1 MDWKSFVAMLGV
13 VSVLLA
19 CASRES
25 RAAAKPAPA
34 PNMGMAGDLDAVFKP
49 KGTAPAPTQR
59 RGTIYRHVIGFSFWH
74 PTGWQVKEQEDF
86 LQLVPPKPA
95 ATAEGPSEL
104 YFIVGDSV
112 AGQGIL
118 HPGDYRVV
126 QYLDQTIRSLSP
138 TMTRVGKPASVPT
151 SKGQG
156 VLLQWQG
163 RSAAGKVVHAK
174 AYAAIIRDHGVAL
187 VALGLP
193 DALKPREDDLRQ
205 MFASFGFG
213 QGPRD
218 PQLVGK
224 WHLLATTS
232 ITNWSTW
239 ETHWSRAQL
248 VADTNSVLVFH
259 ANGTWTRTDKYHMI
273 AGAGGTWIEDK
284 RVTASD
290 GRWNAANGALYM
302 VWKDNSWDDFKYQV
316 TRTREGI
323 QLRTAS
329 GKTGRLW
336 KRVE

>member
-1 MDWKSFVAMLGV
+1 MNAKRPVALLGAV
-13 VSVLLA
+13 FVLLA
-19 CASRES
+19 CGSRES
-25 RAAAKPAPA
+25 RAAAKPAP
-34 PNMGMAGDLDAVFKP
+34 NMAMAGDLNGLMSP
-49 KGTAPAPTQR
+49 QR
-59 RGTIYRHVIGFSFWH
+59 RVRTVSARKGTIYRHVIGFSFWH

-112 AGQGIL
+112 AGQGIM

-151 SKGQG
+151 SKGQD

-187 VALGLP
+187 IALGLP
-193 DALKPREDDLRQ
+193 EALKPRENDLRQ

-290 GRWNAANGALYM
+290 GRWNAATGALYM

-316 TRTREGI
+316 VRAQDGI
-323 QLRTAS
+323 QLRMVS
-329 GKTGRLW
+329 GKTGQIW